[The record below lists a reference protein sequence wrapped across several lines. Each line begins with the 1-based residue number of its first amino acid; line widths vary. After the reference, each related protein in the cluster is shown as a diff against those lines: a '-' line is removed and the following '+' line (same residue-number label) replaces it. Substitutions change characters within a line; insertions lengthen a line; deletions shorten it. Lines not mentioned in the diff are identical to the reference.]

1 MKKDTIKHMGA
12 TIVLPVKYAAGS
24 SYLPVQGATTVIIAQ
39 TAFAVYIWILNPEIE
54 RQIAAESW
62 TPWVFG
68 SEKMESG
75 QLSTVAEDVDT

>member
-39 TAFAVYIWILNPEIE
+39 TVFAVCIWTLNPETG
-54 RQIAAESW
+54 RQTAAELW
-62 TPWVFG
+62 TLWAYG
-68 SEKMESG
+68 SGKMENG